1 MHTEKQI
8 KSELKYDGYVVK
20 VYLDTVELE
29 NGNISTRDVVRHKGA
44 ACVAPLTENNEL
56 IMVRQYRYALGCEL
70 LELPAGKLDTKD
82 EDPYIC
88 AVRELKEET
97 GCTADNIE
105 YMGDF
110 ISTAGFSDEN
120 IRLYLATGL
129 HMGEINLDEDEF
141 LDAIKIPLEKAV
153 EMVMSGEITDGKTQA
168 LVMKVFYKIKNRL
181 L

>member
-8 KSELKYDGYVVK
+8 KSELKFDGYVVK

-29 NGNISTRDVVRHKGA
+29 NGAIATRDVVRHKGA
-44 ACVAPLTENNEL
+44 ACVAPLTEENEL
-56 IMVRQYRYALGCEL
+56 IMVRQYRYALGHEL

-82 EDPYIC
+82 EDPYLC
-88 AVRELKEET
+88 AARELREET

-129 HMGEINLDEDEF
+129 HAGNASPDEDEF
-141 LDAIKIPLEKAV
+141 LDVVKLPLEKAV
-153 EMVMSGEITDGKTQA
+153 EMVMSGEITDGKTQS
-168 LVMKVFYKIKNRL
+168 LVMKVWYKIQNK
-181 L
+181 

>member
-8 KSELKYDGYVVK
+8 KSVLKYDGYVVK

-29 NGNISTRDVVRHKGA
+29 NGTISTRDVVRHKGA
-44 ACVAPLTENNEL
+44 ACVAPLTDENEL

-82 EDPYIC
+82 EDPYLC

-97 GCTADNIE
+97 GYTADNVE

-129 HMGEINLDEDEF
+129 NAGVANPDEDEF
-141 LDAIKIPLEKAV
+141 LDVVKIPLEKAV
-153 EMVMSGEITDGKTQA
+153 EMVMSGEITDGKTQS
-168 LVMKVFYKIKNRL
+168 LVMKIWYKTQSK
-181 L
+181 

>member
-8 KSELKYDGYVVK
+8 KSEIKYDGHVIE

-29 NGNISTRDVVRHKGA
+29 NGKTAFRDVVRHKGA
-44 ACVAPLTENNEL
+44 ACVAPLTNNGEL
-56 IMVRQYRYALGCEL
+56 IFVRQYRYPLGREL

-82 EDPYIC
+82 EDPYLC
-88 AVRELKEET
+88 AIRELKEET
-97 GCTADNIE
+97 GCTADNVE

-129 HMGEINLDEDEF
+129 HMGENNLDEDEF
-141 LDAIKIPLEKAV
+141 LDIEKIPLDEAV
-153 EMVMSGEITDGKTQA
+153 RMVMSGEIIDGKTEA
-168 LVMKVFYKIKNRL
+168 LVLKVWKKLQDKN
-181 L
+181 